1 MNDKAMAFPS
11 GFIEPS
17 TGEFHPG
24 RAAQIRIRTIDAG
37 SAHRAFTAAQNCS
50 VTALVSSVMFQ
61 PFVWRFPWPTYARSE
76 ASF

>member
-37 SAHRAFTAAQNCS
+37 IAHRAFIAAQNCS
-50 VTALVSSVMFQ
+50 VTAVVSLVTFQ
-61 PFVWRFPWPTYARSE
+61 PFVSAFSLANFCSI
-76 ASF
+76 